1 MMSAPRGAS
10 SDPGRLTVDIIIN
23 NYNYGRFVGDA
34 IESAL
39 AQTHPSVRV
48 IVVDDGS
55 MDGSRDILRAYG
67 DRVTLVLKE
76 NGGQASAL
84 NAGFAR
90 SDGDAVIFLDAD
102 DVLRPEA
109 AGLVAS
115 SFADDPRLA
124 KVQYRMEIID
134 ENGRPSG
141 VVKPPRHLSLPR
153 GDLGRAELTF
163 PFDLVWMPNGAS
175 AFTADALRRI
185 LPMPEQEFATCADW
199 YVVHLTPLLGRVASL
214 DDVAACYRVHG
225 ANRYEPQTPQLDL
238 EHVRQSVR
246 YAAVTTRALERLAD
260 DLGLKRPYRR
270 ILSVSD
276 LSNRL
281 VSLKLEPELHPI
293 RTDRAWR
300 LAIDGMRAAA
310 RRFDVA
316 WPMKL
321 LYVGW
326 FFTIAAAPRLL
337 ARRVAGSFLVPER
350 RETLNRLLY
359 HFHKWNHA
367 TRAKASQ
374 DAPVRAPLA

>member
-1 MMSAPRGAS
+1 MMSTPLGAS

-23 NYNYGRFVGDA
+23 NYNYGRFVGHA
-34 IESAL
+34 IESAF
-39 AQTHPSVRV
+39 AQTHPSVSV

-55 MDGSRDILRAYG
+55 TDGSRDILRGYG

-90 SDGDAVIFLDAD
+90 SDGDVVIFLDAD
-102 DVLRPEA
+102 DVLRPQA
-109 AGLVAS
+109 AALVAS
-115 SFADDPRLA
+115 AVAADPRVA

-134 ENGRPSG
+134 EDGRPRG
-141 VVKPPRHLSLPR
+141 VVKPARHLSLPR

-175 AFTADALRRI
+175 AFTAGALRRI
-185 LPMPEQEFATCADW
+185 LPMPEQDFATCADW
-199 YVVHLTPLLGRVASL
+199 YVVHLTPLLGRVVSL

-225 ANRYEPQTPQLDL
+225 ANRYEPQTPRLDL

-246 YAAVTTRALERLAD
+246 YSAVTTRALERLAD

-293 RTDRAWR
+293 RTDRAWG
-300 LAIDGMRAAA
+300 LALDGRRAAA

-321 LYVGW
+321 LYIGW
-326 FFTIAAAPRLL
+326 FFTMAAAPRPLG
-337 ARRVAGSFLVPER
+337 RRLAGSFLVSER
-350 RETLNRLLY
+350 REKLNRLLY

-367 TRAKASQ
+367 TQMKASQ
-374 DAPVRAPLA
+374 DGTVRAP